1 MSLSID
7 QMRAAVE
14 QQLAALELNG
24 NPPELYQPIRYIL
37 DLGGKRLRP
46 LLVLLSYNLFK
57 DDPLTVVS
65 EANLVE
71 VFHNFTLMH
80 DDIMDDAPLRRGQQT
95 VHEKWDTNIG
105 ILSGDLMMVKAYQ
118 LLENLPASKMANALK
133 AFNQCAAEVCEGQQV
148 DMNFE
153 SQDGVTEEEYLD
165 MIRQKTPVL
174 LGFCME
180 FGALLADAT
189 PVEQKAAYEFGVNI
203 GLGFQLMDD
212 LLDVYGDQ
220 HKFGK
225 QVGGDIVANKKTFLL
240 IKALEQAQGENH
252 GQLKHWLSLQEFD
265 KTEKVDAV
273 RSIYDQLQIKAQVES
288 KMNQYFDLA
297 YDQLESLPARPGAT
311 DQLKTF
317 TDYLINRDR

>member
-1 MSLSID
+1 MSVSID
-7 QMRAAVE
+7 QMRTAVE
-14 QQLAALELNG
+14 QQLTALDLNG

-57 DDPLTVVS
+57 DDPLQVVA
-65 EANLVE
+65 EANLAE

-80 DDIMDDAPLRRGQQT
+80 DDIMDEAPLRRGQQT

-105 ILSGDLMMVKAYQ
+105 ILSGDIMMVKAYQ
-118 LLENLPASKMANALK
+118 LLENLPPPKLAQALK
-133 AFNQCAAEVCEGQQV
+133 AFNRCAAEVCEGQQV

-153 SQDGVTEEEYLD
+153 SQDDVTEEEYLD
-165 MIRQKTPVL
+165 MIRQKTAVL

-180 FGALLADAT
+180 FGALLADAQ
-189 PVEQKAAYEFGVNI
+189 PVEQNAAYEFGLNI

-225 QVGGDIVANKKTFLL
+225 QVGGDIVANKKTYLL
-240 IKALEQAQGENH
+240 IKALEQAQGELQ
-252 GQLKHWLSLQEFD
+252 GQLQHWLSLKEFD
-265 KTEKVDAV
+265 KIEKVNAV
-273 RSIYDQLQIKAQVES
+273 RGIYDQLQIKAQVES
-288 KMNQYFDLA
+288 KMNQYFELA
-297 YDQLESLPARPGAT
+297 YQQLGSLPSRPGAT